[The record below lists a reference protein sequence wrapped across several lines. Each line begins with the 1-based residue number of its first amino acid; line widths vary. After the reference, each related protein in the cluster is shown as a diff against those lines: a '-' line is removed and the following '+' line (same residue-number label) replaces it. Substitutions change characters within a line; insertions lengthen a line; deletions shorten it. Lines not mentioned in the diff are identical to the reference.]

1 MNKIYIGDQEINT
14 GGGSG
19 GGGVTDA
26 SFNELAKVTAS
37 ALIDL
42 KGLEDNIEEFDDK
55 IEGHVEAID
64 TQIQTLDAN
73 KPDSSVVYT
82 KKDIDKADK
91 VTAAALAELNDRVS
105 TLESSS
111 GTDYSEDILD
121 VSNRVDFLGNLTLDV
136 SARVDALEMLDY
148 VDTSTLDASLNEF
161 TYSKERIDASLAEI
175 AAASGGS
182 ETPIPS
188 NILQYFEVSET
199 GFFFVDASMNIGVS
213 IDSSGL
219 HAPNLVEYNEIS

>member
-1 MNKIYIGDQEINT
+1 MNKIYIGDQEINA

-55 IEGHVEAID
+55 IEGHVEVID
-64 TQIQTLDAN
+64 TKIQTLDAN
-73 KPDSSVVYT
+73 KADSSVVYT

-91 VTAAALAELNDRVS
+91 VTAAALASLDGRVS

-111 GTDYSEDILD
+111 GS
-121 VSNRVDFLGNLTLDV
+121 G
-136 SARVDALEMLDY
+136 
-148 VDTSTLDASLNEF
+148 
-161 TYSKERIDASLAEI
+161 
-175 AAASGGS
+175 SGGGS
-182 ETPIPS
+182 TPDLTNYIDYTTAS
-188 NILQYFEVSET
+188 NAGLAFGVQKNSIESITAAEVTGTASIVAGDTTGDFILLDPVSCDITFSYNGDT
-199 GFFFVDASMNIGVS
+199 GS
-213 IDSSGL
+213 I
-219 HAPNLVEYNEIS
+219 NLMDLYNFMTNNM